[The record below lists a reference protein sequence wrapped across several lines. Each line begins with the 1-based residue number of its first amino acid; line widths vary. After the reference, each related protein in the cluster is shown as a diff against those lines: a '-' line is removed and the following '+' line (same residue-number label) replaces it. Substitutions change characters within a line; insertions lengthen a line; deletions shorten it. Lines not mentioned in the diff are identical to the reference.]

1 MISRYLVNPILS
13 LEDLKLRY
21 FVTVSFGMV
30 EIGIL
35 ERMSIKVIVSFGTLK
50 SREI

>member
-1 MISRYLVNPILS
+1 MISRYLVNLILS
-13 LEDLKLRY
+13 LEGLKLRY

-35 ERMSIKVIVSFGTLK
+35 ERMTIKAIVSFGTLK
-50 SREI
+50 SNEI